1 MGVSNPQN
9 NVETRDQTF
18 PKLKTIR
25 HRHSSSKYQSLGKA
39 MYHSI
44 AMATL
49 CCLMLAYNRQYRSVL
64 GFSFDHHTAQS
75 VHTIIKSYQ
84 QKRTTSSISQSH
96 NLFSNLAS
104 NSAQKTMSINQ
115 IIYTTCL
122 HMTRNSPDEESNPK
136 NSNGKK
142 PKKKKIAVNT
152 TDSAT
157 SRTPSNELEILKR
170 ISQLE
175 QLVAKQ
181 EVEISHLRK
190 ECKDLTAAAEA
201 FARIVELLRDAGL
214 DAENIDPAKSAQEKP
229 NTYKKESKEDL
240 EATNTLSS
248 PKEMMGPEGENR
260 FEYFDDSEI
269 FGTAPSSVTDAADA
283 AGAAILA
290 ALLAGKQRML
300 VDVRDAE
307 LSRDPETLVQFI
319 ELAVLP
325 VAAGLEG
332 LKSARNRVKIVFPTV
347 SQLLM
352 YRRTM
357 ALAAPEVVSL
367 STLGFDP
374 VEKHDNLVV
383 IVAPAPDDEEG
394 LNAMNDL
401 LSPSDTSSKPVL
413 RQPTVVLNHHMV
425 PLSGPAAQYVV
436 AYHLRLLSVQYMT
449 GDNAPEYYEKWEER
463 LKEKAKK
470 KLDEGHPA
478 NKNPPLD
485 ILYGPSTDNTED
497 APSEDVVLEDEVQSE
512 KGNMP
517 EEDNVVQEEDAALEA
532 AVQHA
537 HELGVFNQGV
547 TRAMVIRAYPK
558 PWNVFVDTSPD
569 TDADFEVAATFDEE
583 PNQDDVN
590 FAIVECLEGSERED
604 ELVAQQMQQ
613 ALEAGQLD
621 RVSEMLGLSP
631 DFAVDDDNLTQSL
644 LEKDEDDDWYSD
656 FEGFEEDSC

>member
-1 MGVSNPQN
+1 VSNPRNNIEFRGHTFQN
-9 NVETRDQTF
+9 L
-18 PKLKTIR
+18 KLIR
-25 HRHSSSKYQSLGKA
+25 HRNSSSKYRPLGQIFYNA
-39 MYHSI
+39 I
-44 AMATL
+44 AVTIL
-49 CCLMLAYNRQYRSVL
+49 CCLTLAFNRQYSSAL
-64 GFSFDHHTAQS
+64 GFSFDHHITQS
-75 VHTIIKSYQ
+75 VRTIIKSNQ
-84 QKRTTSSISQSH
+84 QKRTTSSISRSQH
-96 NLFSNLAS
+96 LFSKLGR
-104 NSAQKTMSINQ
+104 NSALNPSSQNH

-122 HMTRNSPDEESNPK
+122 HMTRDSPEEESK
-136 NSNGKK
+136 NNNGKK
-142 PKKKKIAVNT
+142 PKKKKMATNS
-152 TDSAT
+152 TDST
-157 SRTPSNELEILKR
+157 LSLTPGKEREILKR

-214 DAENIDPAKSAQEKP
+214 DAENIDPAESAQEKQ
-229 NTYKKESKEDL
+229 NTYKTESKEDR
-240 EATNTLSS
+240 EAKDKQSN
-248 PKEMMGPEGENR
+248 PKQMIGPEGENR

-269 FGTAPSSVTDAADA
+269 FGTAPSSVIDAADA

-332 LKSARNRVKIVFPTV
+332 LKSTRNRVKIVFPTV
-347 SQLLM
+347 SQLLT

-374 VEKHDNLVV
+374 VEKQDNLVV

-394 LNAMNDL
+394 LHAMNEL
-401 LSPSDTSSKPVL
+401 LNPPDMESTPVL

-425 PLSGPAAQYVV
+425 PLSGPAAEYVV
-436 AYHLRLLSVQYMT
+436 AYHLRLLSVQFMT
-449 GDNAPEYYEKWEER
+449 GDNAPEYEKWEEQ
-463 LKEKAKK
+463 LKEKARK
-470 KLDEGHPA
+470 KLEEGDPA
-478 NKNPPLD
+478 IKDSPSD
-485 ILYGPSTDNTED
+485 ISYESPTDAEEILPESK
-497 APSEDVVLEDEVQSE
+497 APEDEVESE
-512 KGNMP
+512 KINTP
-517 EEDNVVQEEDAALEA
+517 EEENVVQEEDAALEA
-532 AVQHA
+532 AMQHA

-558 PWNVFVDTSPD
+558 PWHVFVDTSPD

-583 PNQDDVN
+583 PSQDDVN

-631 DFAVDDDNLTQSL
+631 DFSVDDDNLTQSL
-644 LEKDEDDDWYSD
+644 LDENDEDEDDDWYSD